1 MSARTPAVLTLDLAE
16 ALDRLGELDFVEAC
30 SPLTG
35 SGLLVVRLAGDAPV
49 TSPERLEAALA
60 GLVRLPCPTL
70 GLLEAASPEAQALA
84 ERVDVRVKS
93 VDEVEVITGCIER
106 SPCAALSLVQLL
118 RHSETLDIEGGL
130 MAESWV
136 YSTLQAGPEFQ
147 GWLKSRSTT
156 QAPPANPEPA
166 VLMHREGNTL
176 QLRLNRPEK
185 HNAFSAA
192 MRDGLCEGLQ
202 LVLRDDSIKAVILS
216 GAGRSFSSGG
226 DLDEFGS
233 LPDPATAHVIRSTR
247 NVARLL
253 AACGDRVRAEVHGAC
268 VGAGIELPAFVSRIV
283 AKPDSWFQL
292 PEVQMGLVPGA
303 GGTVSLPRRI
313 GRQRTAWLALSGER
327 LDAQRAL
334 DWGLIDELR

>member
-1 MSARTPAVLTLDLAE
+1 
-16 ALDRLGELDFVEAC
+16 
-30 SPLTG
+30 
-35 SGLLVVRLAGDAPV
+35 
-49 TSPERLEAALA
+49 
-60 GLVRLPCPTL
+60 
-70 GLLEAASPEAQALA
+70 
-84 ERVDVRVKS
+84 
-93 VDEVEVITGCIER
+93 
-106 SPCAALSLVQLL
+106 
-118 RHSETLDIEGGL
+118 

-147 GWLKSRSTT
+147 GWLKSRSPT
-156 QAPPANPEPA
+156 QPPAPNPEPA

-185 HNAFSAA
+185 HNAFSAE

-202 LVLRDDSIKAVILS
+202 LVLRDDSIEAVILS

-233 LPDPATAHVIRSTR
+233 LPDPATAHAIRSTR

-253 AACGDRVRAEVHGAC
+253 AACGNRVRADVHGAC
-268 VGAGIELPAFVSRIV
+268 VGAGMELPAFVSRVV
-283 AKPDSWFQL
+283 AKPGSWFQL

>member
-1 MSARTPAVLTLDLAE
+1 MSAAKPDVLCLDLAE
-16 ALDRLGELDFVEAC
+16 ALDRLGDPEFTEAC

-35 SGLLVVRLAGDAPV
+35 SGLLVVRLAGEAPV
-49 TSPERLEAALA
+49 TAPDRLEAALA

-70 GLLEAASPEAQALA
+70 GLLQASSPEAQALA
-84 ERVDVRVKS
+84 ERVDVSVKTA
-93 VDEVEVITGCIER
+93 DEVEVIARCVER

-118 RHSETLDIEGGL
+118 RHSEALDIEGGL

-147 GWLKSRSTT
+147 GWLKSRSPT
-156 QAPPANPEPA
+156 QPPVPNPEPA

-185 HNAFSAA
+185 HNAFSAE

-202 LVLRDDSIKAVILS
+202 LALRDDSIEAVILS
-216 GAGRSFSSGG
+216 GAGHSFSSGG

-253 AACGDRVRAEVHGAC
+253 AACGKRVRAEVHGAC
-268 VGAGIELPAFVSRIV
+268 VGAGIELPAFASRVV
-283 AKPDSWFQL
+283 AQPDSWFQL
-292 PEVQMGLVPGA
+292 PEIQMGLVPGA